1 MSLHINKNYAKKR
14 GISKKLLLS
23 IRAVMLAEQVDLV
36 AGDFNGTAWRR
47 QTNTGNLSIIEEA
60 FADTDLP
67 MPPGPTPLWGPGG
80 SARYL
85 VRRLRFSR
93 AQKVRQRGACSVPH
107 EALGVRPKDRSCH
120 REVWR
125 HLDFVEHHSSNE
137 P

>member
-67 MPPGPTPLWGPGG
+67 MPPGPTPLWGPRGQCQVLG
-80 SARYL
+80 QTFAVFSSPESTSAWSLFRSP
-85 VRRLRFSR
+85 RSFGRSS
-93 AQKVRQRGACSVPH
+93 QRSKLP
-107 EALGVRPKDRSCH
+107 P
-120 REVWR
+120 
-125 HLDFVEHHSSNE
+125 
-137 P
+137 